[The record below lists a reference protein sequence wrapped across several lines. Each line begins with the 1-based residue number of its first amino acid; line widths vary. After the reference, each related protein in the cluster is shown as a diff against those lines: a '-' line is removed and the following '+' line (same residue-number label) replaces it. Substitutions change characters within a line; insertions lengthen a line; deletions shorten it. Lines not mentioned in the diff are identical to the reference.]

1 MEGLL
6 ILAKYGSGRP
16 EKEKN
21 QVSVQLFYSP
31 PDHFSDLFGGLTIG
45 FQGRKGS

>member
-21 QVSVQLFYSP
+21 QVSVQLFYL
-31 PDHFSDLFGGLTIG
+31 HLTIFLIFLVG
-45 FQGRKGS
+45 